1 MLGTRSPF
9 HKDFWGKSLASTN
22 NCKPPPP
29 PVALGAVRSKA
40 VGMLLL
46 LLLINCCSHYFMC
59 VCVCVGGV
67 DPCFAVQFLVSYLV
81 LQSSRWG
88 RGLVALL

>member
-1 MLGTRSPF
+1 MLFTRSPF

-22 NCKPPPP
+22 NCKPPPL

-46 LLLINCCSHYFMC
+46 INCCSHYF
-59 VCVCVGGV
+59 VCVCLGGGGGF

-88 RGLVALL
+88 RELVTLL